1 MTMHHFIIDTTACS
15 NEWGIETVPY
25 FVSGSVPFGAM
36 YHVII
41 PKEFVENNTLSMIPY
56 KIFPYVSKEMIKFYY
71 PKTINPVETLH
82 LVTGI
87 ILVEAVGMT
96 IGGKLS
102 DDLHVRVIAGKR
114 SHFQPRLAEDMLQA
128 YGITSGVTIES
139 SLIGPA

>member
-1 MTMHHFIIDTTACS
+1 MMMHHFIIDTTACS
-15 NEWGIETVPY
+15 NEWGIEASPH
-25 FVSGSVPFGAM
+25 FVSGSAPFGAM

-41 PKEFVENNTLSMIPY
+41 PKAFIQSNTLAMIPY
-56 KIFPYVSKEMIKFYY
+56 KIFPYVSMEMIKFYY
-71 PKTINPVETLH
+71 PKTINPDETLH

-87 ILVEAVGMT
+87 ILVEAVGMS

-102 DDLHVRVIAGKR
+102 DDLHIKVIAGKR
-114 SHFQPRLAEDMLQA
+114 SGFRPKLAEDMLQA